1 MQFTTVRVER
11 PEGVVVARGIAAL
24 VESAAIAA
32 EAERLD
38 FDGARPYDLV
48 RISTTQGA
56 LPAQPD
62 TLGALEAMRTI
73 ILSECLVGG
82 VSPFAAL
89 SAADAARYG
98 VSVAAFIGR
107 PKEFNDAYL
116 PQLNLWIPPEPE
128 GGANPA
134 NPVNAVELVGMVGRA
149 NATFEAIVQV
159 IVDMRADWYAGERQ
173 ALAIRDALL
182 SALLRHARLAG
193 LAPTVTASEARP
205 GRGLRYE
212 QIAGV
217 EYRVFEAR
225 WWARQEWLI
234 AGGLVV

>member
-1 MQFTTVRVER
+1 
-11 PEGVVVARGIAAL
+11 
-24 VESAAIAA
+24 
-32 EAERLD
+32 
-38 FDGARPYDLV
+38 
-48 RISTTQGA
+48 

-62 TLGALEAMRTI
+62 TLGALAAMRTI

-82 VSPFAAL
+82 VTPFAAL

-107 PKEFNDAYL
+107 PKDFNDVYL

-128 GGANPA
+128 GASAANEVA
-134 NPVNAVELVGMVGRA
+134 LVGAVGRA
-149 NATFEAIVQV
+149 NAEFEAIVQV
-159 IVDMRADWYAGERQ
+159 IVDMRADWYAGEQ
-173 ALAIRDALL
+173 KALAIRDALW
-182 SALLRHARLAG
+182 SALLRHERLAG

-217 EYRVFEAR
+217 EYRVIEAR
-225 WWARQEWLI
+225 WWARQEWQI
-234 AGGLVV
+234 TGGLVV

>member
-1 MQFTTVRVER
+1 MSEPR
-11 PEGVVVARGIAAL
+11 PQGV
-24 VESAAIAA
+24 
-32 EAERLD
+32 
-38 FDGARPYDLV
+38 
-48 RISTTQGA
+48 A

-82 VSPFAAL
+82 VTPFAAL

-98 VSVAAFIGR
+98 VSYAAFIGR
-107 PKEFNDAYL
+107 PKDFNPAYL
-116 PQLNLWIPPEPE
+116 PQLNLWIPSEPE
-128 GGANPA
+128 GVAQANAA
-134 NPVNAVELVGMVGRA
+134 NEFALVGGVGRA

-173 ALAIRDALL
+173 ALAIRDALW
-182 SALLRHARLAG
+182 SALLRHERLAG
-193 LAPTVTASEARP
+193 LAQTVTASEARP
-205 GRGLRYE
+205 GRGLGYE

-217 EYRVFEAR
+217 EYRVYEAR

-234 AGGLVV
+234 AGGRVV

>member
-1 MQFTTVRVER
+1 M
-11 PEGVVVARGIAAL
+11 
-24 VESAAIAA
+24 S
-32 EAERLD
+32 
-38 FDGARPYDLV
+38 GARPTG
-48 RISTTQGA
+48 RA

-62 TLGALEAMRTI
+62 TLGALAAMRTI
-73 ILSECLVGG
+73 IVSECLVGG

-89 SAADAARYG
+89 SAADEARYG

-107 PKEFNDAYL
+107 PKDFNDAYL

-128 GGANPA
+128 GGAQAGMAAA
-134 NPVNAVELVGMVGRA
+134 NEVALVGLVGRA
-149 NATFEAIVQV
+149 NAEFEAIVQV
-159 IVDMRADWYAGERQ
+159 IVDMRADWYAGEQQ

-182 SALLRHARLAG
+182 PALLRHERLAG
-193 LAPTVTASEARP
+193 LAPSVTASEARP

-234 AGGLVV
+234 SGGRVV